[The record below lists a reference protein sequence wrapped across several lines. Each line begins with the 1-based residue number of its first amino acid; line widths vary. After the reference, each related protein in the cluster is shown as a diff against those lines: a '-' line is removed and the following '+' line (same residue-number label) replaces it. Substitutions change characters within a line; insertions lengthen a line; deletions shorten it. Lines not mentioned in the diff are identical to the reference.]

1 LPHFIY
7 NLTTFQVAPNSSAFL
22 LQFHRF
28 FSVKEV
34 LLHPKVNAFLAR
46 ADNALTTSALLIR
59 GLAKGYR
66 SFLLCSK

>member
-7 NLTTFQVAPNSSAFL
+7 NLTTFQADPNSSAFL
-22 LQFHRF
+22 LKFHCF

-34 LLHPKVNAFLAR
+34 LLRPKVNAFLAQ
-46 ADNALTTSALLIR
+46 ADNTLTTSVLLIR

>member
-1 LPHFIY
+1 LPRFIY
-7 NLTTFQVAPNSSAFL
+7 NLTTFQLAPNSSAFL
-22 LQFHRF
+22 LQFHCF

-34 LLHPKVNAFLAR
+34 LLRPKVNAFLAR
-46 ADNALTTSALLIR
+46 ADNTLTTSALLIR

>member
-7 NLTTFQVAPNSSAFL
+7 NLTTFQAAPNSNAFL
-22 LQFHRF
+22 LQLHSF
-28 FSVKEV
+28 FGVKEV
-34 LLHPKVNAFLAR
+34 LLRPKVNAFLAR
-46 ADNALTTSALLIR
+46 TDNTLTTSALLIR

>member
-1 LPHFIY
+1 MPRFIY
-7 NLTTFQVAPNSSAFL
+7 NLTTFQVVPNSSAFL

-28 FSVKEV
+28 CGLKEV
-34 LLHPKVNAFLAR
+34 LLRPKVNAFPAR
-46 ADNALTTSALLIR
+46 ADNTLTTSALLIR

>member
-1 LPHFIY
+1 MPS
-7 NLTTFQVAPNSSAFL
+7 NSNAFL
-22 LQFHRF
+22 FQFHSF

-34 LLHPKVNAFLAR
+34 LLRPKVNAFLAQS
-46 ADNALTTSALLIR
+46 DNALTTSALLIR

>member
-1 LPHFIY
+1 LPRFIY

-22 LQFHRF
+22 LQFHCF
-28 FSVKEV
+28 CASKEV
-34 LLHPKVNAFLAR
+34 LLHPKVNAFQAR
-46 ADNALTTSALLIR
+46 ADNTLTTSALLIC

>member
-1 LPHFIY
+1 LPRFIY
-7 NLTTFQVAPNSSAFL
+7 NLTTFQPAPNNSAFL

-34 LLHPKVNAFLAR
+34 LLRPKVNAFLAR
-46 ADNALTTSALLIR
+46 ADNTLTTSALVIH